1 MSRPLRLRSKIARAA
16 GVVVALVVL
25 AAIAANAAELVT
37 AELNGTV
44 NNVTIEQG
52 QTVTFP
58 ISLTATG
65 TIRCSATPVNPA
77 TAKVDLHYVV
87 DALGGVT
94 SDTPSA
100 PVPFYADPFCNITWA
115 GDPTPHVVTATVSA
129 EINTPL
135 GDHAIR
141 LHTVMTTP
149 GGSGSTLRDD
159 TATFVTFHVVQG
171 SDKIPPVVSCSGP
184 HGTQGNAGWYTTEVA
199 YTCTSS
205 DAQSGL
211 ANPSDASF
219 TLQTSGDGA
228 DSTPSRA
235 VKDKAGNTTV
245 AGPFGPFNI
254 DTVAPSVSC
263 GAPAGTLGKNGWYT
277 SAVTVACSGSDATSG
292 LANAGDASFTLST
305 SGEGSDSI
313 GARTVP
319 DAAGNSTSTG
329 SYGPFDVDLHDPTIT
344 TSSPADGAVYVLG
357 SAASASYGCADTAQ
371 GSGIETCAGSTQD
384 GGAIDTSSVG
394 PHTFSV
400 TAADRSGRTATVTH
414 TYSVVF
420 AFGGVETPAGKMGGE
435 AGRAIPVWFSLGGVS
450 DPSAIRSVT
459 SLGVS
464 CDAGTPLSV
473 ASAITMNGGLS
484 YEDGRFKLVWKTDK
498 SWAGGCRALRISLS
512 DGTTHTATFTFR

>member
-1 MSRPLRLRSKIARAA
+1 MTRPLGLKSKVARAA

-25 AAIAANAAELVT
+25 AAIAANAAELTT
-37 AELNGTV
+37 AELSGMV
-44 NNVTIEQG
+44 NNVTVEQG
-52 QTVTFP
+52 QTVSFQ

-77 TAKVDLHYVV
+77 TAKVDVHYLV
-87 DALGGVT
+87 DAFGGVS

-100 PVPFYADPFCNITWA
+100 PARFYADPFCNITWT
-115 GDPTPHVVTATVSA
+115 GDPTPQVVTATVSA
-129 EINTPL
+129 DINTPL
-135 GDHAIR
+135 GDHLIR

-159 TATFVTFHVVQG
+159 TPTFITFHVVQG

-184 HGTQGNAGWYTTEVA
+184 QGTLGNAGWYTTEVA
-199 YTCTSS
+199 YSCTSS

-219 TLQTSGDGA
+219 SLLTTGDGA
-228 DSTPSRA
+228 DSTPSRV

-245 AGPFGPFNI
+245 AGPFGPFKI

-277 SAVTVACSGSDATSG
+277 SAVTVACTSSDATSG
-292 LANAGDASFTLST
+292 LANAGDSSFTLST
-305 SGEGSDSI
+305 SGEGSDTI

-319 DAAGNSTSTG
+319 DVAGNSTSTG
-329 SYGPFDVDLHDPTIT
+329 SYGPFNVDLHDPTIT
-344 TSSPADGAVYVLG
+344 TSSPADGAVYILG
-357 SAASASYGCADTAQ
+357 STASASYGCADTAQ
-371 GSGIETCAGSTQD
+371 GSGIETCAGTTQD

-400 TAADRSGRTATVTH
+400 TATDRSGRTTTVTH
-414 TYSVVF
+414 AYSVVF
-420 AFGGVETPAGKMGGE
+420 AFGGIETPAGKIGGE

-450 DPSAIRSVT
+450 DLAAVQGVT
-459 SLGVS
+459 SLAVS
-464 CDAGTPLSV
+464 CDSGAPLSA
-473 ASAITMNGGLS
+473 ASSIKMNGGLS

-498 SWAGGCRALRISLS
+498 AWSGGSRELRISLS